1 MAPSSSDEERE
12 VGVSVPE
19 PAVAAIGA
27 ANGPL
32 VGPGAIDGH
41 VQEFEARLIFFL
53 RQHGLPTDGLFV
65 PVDERLR
72 VLRNAYQVIAPL
84 DERMR
89 LDAAYIAKFLAAV
102 TNGLFDA
109 ALNYLWDETVS
120 QLRRRIV
127 LYDLAYFYDNA
138 ITNPTERRRFQSED
152 DLPGLG
158 DQDLLRGALTIGL
171 LDDLGFSELDLI
183 RHHRNWAS
191 AAHPNQHDLRGFQLL
206 DWLEVCTTRVI
217 ARPLPTGAV
226 TIQRL
231 LGNVRRNTLT
241 PSDARVASGAFAD
254 LTQEQSNRL
263 CFGLFGI
270 FTDPAAAA
278 QARTNV
284 TLLLPAL
291 WARVDEPTRS
301 TFGVRYGRYATGG
314 DLDQQ
319 RRAREFLEIVDGQ
332 AYFPEGIRAAEIDAA
347 LESLEQAHANLN
359 NFYTEPPLARDLE
372 RLIGTLGAVPANVA
386 QRYVRT
392 LVALFLTNGHGVAVH
407 ADPVYGGLIGTF
419 TREQAVLALVSFT
432 DPTIATK
439 RRVPLGQRQFRAML
453 TLLAGTLPTAAQ
465 QLVALINDFS
475 GPLEQLAADI
485 RVRRVVNHLTRLAA

>member
-1 MAPSSSDEERE
+1 MGRSDEEE
-12 VGVSVPE
+12 AHEPDMLTSGPQATAVS
-19 PAVAAIGA
+19 AAGSA
-27 ANGPL
+27 L
-32 VGPGAIDGH
+32 VVPGAIDGH
-41 VQEFEARLIFFL
+41 VQEFEARLLHFL

-84 DERMR
+84 DDRAR

-127 LYDLAYFYDNA
+127 MYDLAYFYDNA
-138 ITNPTERRRFQSED
+138 IASPTERQRFKSED

-206 DWLEVCTTRVI
+206 DWLEVCIIRVI

-231 LGNVRRNTLT
+231 LGNVRRNALT
-241 PSDARVASGAFAD
+241 PRDARVAAGAFAD
-254 LTQEQSNRL
+254 LTQEQVNRL
-263 CFGLFGI
+263 SFGLFGI
-270 FTDPAAAA
+270 FTDSGATA

-291 WARVDEPTRS
+291 WARVDEPTRGE
-301 TFGVRYGRYATGG
+301 FGVRYGRYATGG

-332 AYFPEGIRAAEIDAA
+332 AYFPDGIRAAEIDAA
-347 LESLEQAHANLN
+347 LEGLEQAHANFN

-372 RLIGTLGAVPANVA
+372 RLVGQLGAIPANV
-386 QRYVRT
+386 QRRYVLT
-392 LVALFLTNGHGVAVH
+392 LVTLFLTNGHGVAER
-407 ADPVYGGLIGTF
+407 ADGIYRKLIGTF
-419 TREQAVLALVSFT
+419 TREQAILALLSFT
-432 DPTIATK
+432 EPGVAAAL
-439 RRVPLGQRQFRAML
+439 RSSLAQRQFREVFV
-453 TLLAGTLPTAAQ
+453 LLAGTLPTAAGP
-465 QLVALINDFS
+465 LVALIGGFS
-475 GPLEQLAADI
+475 GPPANLAADV
-485 RVRRVVNHLTRLAA
+485 RVKREVQHLSRLTT